1 MGQTAIQ
8 FTCCLL
14 ACSFA
19 GARVPGSL
27 PFRSDKTIIRT
38 SVLWGLGGSAT
49 TDGADRHTVHLLPFG
64 LLLCRS
70 TSPGQSSIQI
80 GQNDHPHECSVGIR
94 RECHDGWGRPPYS
107 SPAAFWP
114 APLPEHESRAVFHS
128 DRTKRSS
135 ARVFC
140 GD

>member
-70 TSPGQSSIQI
+70 TSPGQSSIHVLGTGRARQEAT
-80 GQNDHPHECSVGIR
+80 DHSGSTARFRLLGIQ
-94 RECHDGWGRPPYS
+94 
-107 SPAAFWP
+107 
-114 APLPEHESRAVFHS
+114 
-128 DRTKRSS
+128 
-135 ARVFC
+135 
-140 GD
+140 